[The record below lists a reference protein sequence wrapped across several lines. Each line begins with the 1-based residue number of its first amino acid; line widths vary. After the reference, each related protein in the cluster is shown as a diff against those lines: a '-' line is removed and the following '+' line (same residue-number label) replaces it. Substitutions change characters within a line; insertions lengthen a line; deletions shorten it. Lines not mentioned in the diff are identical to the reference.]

1 MAKYRIVGGATLS
14 FGKIW
19 ESKDGR
25 YLYRYSYYSKKG
37 SKGKGFRSL
46 MRANM
51 PAWKGVKSG
60 RQ

>member
-1 MAKYRIVGGATLS
+1 MAKYGIVGGASLS
-14 FGKIW
+14 MGKIW

-37 SKGKGFRSL
+37 SKGFRSL